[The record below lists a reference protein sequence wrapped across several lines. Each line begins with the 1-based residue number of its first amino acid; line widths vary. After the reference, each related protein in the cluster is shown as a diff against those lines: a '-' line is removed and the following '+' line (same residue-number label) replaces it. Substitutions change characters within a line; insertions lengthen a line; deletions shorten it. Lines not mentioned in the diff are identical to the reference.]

1 MKNLGL
7 VVAGAA
13 GLAVSLLG
21 GQAFAAPTCSPL
33 GSITVGNG
41 EIVPDALLDVPGV
54 CVIAADKTYGNF
66 AFGNLPS
73 IPILGIPTGDVLF
86 DWTLPVGTGHSSFNT
101 EEFIGAL
108 PSSATTTTTYTG
120 FGFEVEVNST
130 GAGNVIS
137 ELTGDFDQTN
147 PLAGTSTLVK
157 DVTTNGGV
165 LTCTRDPTTCPA
177 SIPEDATRSHHYRDL
192 DTRHQ
197 RRHSRGYQ
205 RPGSDAHTR
214 AGLSSAARLRPPR
227 LWGDSPPPQER
238 ISHPTEFFTNRRPRA
253 PGDLCGITSPVDR
266 AAFCATAESIRDA
279 GGGKGTGGARSK
291 SSFKAMT

>member
-177 SIPEDATRSHHYRDL
+177 SIPEDATDL
-192 DTRHQ
+192 TITETLTLGTNADTAAVINDLGQ
-197 RRHSRGYQ
+197 TPIPEPASLALLGSALLGFGVIRR
-205 RPGSDAHTR
+205 
-214 AGLSSAARLRPPR
+214 
-227 LWGDSPPPQER
+227 
-238 ISHPTEFFTNRRPRA
+238 RRKNA
-253 PGDLCGITSPVDR
+253 
-266 AAFCATAESIRDA
+266 
-279 GGGKGTGGARSK
+279 
-291 SSFKAMT
+291 